1 MNQRESSAQN
11 LGSAASAPT
20 DAPGPTTNPTMI
32 AGEAAVAV
40 IVNRG
45 VSPALKRMLCH
56 GLHKPI
62 ETKCQMRQ
70 RRVLS
75 KNGLSHAAL

>member
-20 DAPGPTTNPTMI
+20 DAPEPTTNPTLI

-45 VSPALKRMLCH
+45 VSPALKRM
-56 GLHKPI
+56 
-62 ETKCQMRQ
+62 
-70 RRVLS
+70 
-75 KNGLSHAAL
+75 